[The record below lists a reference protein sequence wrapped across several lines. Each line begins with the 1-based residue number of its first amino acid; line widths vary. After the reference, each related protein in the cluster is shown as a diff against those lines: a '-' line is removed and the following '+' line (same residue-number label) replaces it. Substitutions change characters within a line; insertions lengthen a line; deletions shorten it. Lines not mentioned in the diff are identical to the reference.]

1 MPRRVSSP
9 IRIDGTLDEPA
20 YEETAAVGDF
30 LQQEPNEGQ
39 AATEK
44 TESWVFFDDDN
55 IYVSARCWDTH
66 PERMVANEMRRDTNQ
81 LRQNDTFAVLL
92 DTFHDRRNAYLFYA
106 NPIGGFADSQITDE
120 NPPNVDWNTVWEVKT
135 GRFSGGWTIEMAI
148 PFKSLRYGPGREQTW
163 GINFRRV
170 VRWKNEW
177 SHLTQIPRALTT
189 FRGILK
195 VSSAGT
201 LVGLQVPNAGAN
213 IELKPYGI
221 SSVSTDNV
229 VRPIVSNDL
238 AARIGGDA
246 KYGIT
251 PNLTA
256 DFTVRTDFAQVEV
269 DEQQVNLT
277 RFNLFFPEKRD
288 FFLEGQGIFAFAGR
302 QSSGLNAGAGDTPY
316 LFFSRRIG
324 LDAGRSIPI
333 QAGGRLTGKAG
344 PFSLG
349 ALNVETADD
358 DTANIAAANFTVLRA
373 KRDILRRSSVGAM
386 LTHRT
391 TLPGKPGSNDG
402 YGVDATF
409 SFFQNL
415 RMDGY
420 AARTRTAGRN
430 GGDLSYRGLFDY
442 NGDKYGVQAERLEVG
457 RNFNPE
463 IGFVRR
469 LDMRRNYGML
479 RYSPRPKGIPRVRKL
494 SLQGSLNY
502 TTSTTNR
509 LDTREAIGQFQA
521 ELTNSDLVMVS
532 YTPHFE
538 RLVVPFSIT
547 PSIRI
552 PVGGY
557 DYHTTHVE
565 YQAGQQRRMSGTTF
579 VETGTFYDGTKTT
592 FGLTTARVQVTPQM
606 SLEPS
611 LQIDWVDLRE
621 GSFTAKVVRN
631 RATYT
636 LTPRIYVSG
645 IVQYNSTTASVG
657 SNLRFRWEYR
667 PGSEVFVVYTDD
679 YDTVDRPAVDAL
691 RNRAFVV
698 KVNRLLRF

>member
-1 MPRRVSSP
+1 
-9 IRIDGTLDEPA
+9 
-20 YEETAAVGDF
+20 
-30 LQQEPNEGQ
+30 
-39 AATEK
+39 
-44 TESWVFFDDDN
+44 
-55 IYVSARCWDTH
+55 
-66 PERMVANEMRRDTNQ
+66 
-81 LRQNDTFAVLL
+81 VLL
-92 DTFHDRRNAYLFYA
+92 DTYHDRRNAFLFYA
-106 NPIGGFADSQITDE
+106 NPIGGFSDQQITDE
-120 NPPNVDWNTVWEVKT
+120 NPPNVDWNTIWDVKT
-135 GRFSGGWTIEMAI
+135 GRFEGGWTIEMAI
-148 PFKSLRYGPGREQTW
+148 PFKSLRYGPGRDQTW
-163 GINFRRV
+163 GINLRRV

-177 SHLTQIPRALTT
+177 THLVQIPRALTT

-195 VSSAGT
+195 VSSAAT
-201 LVGLQVPNAGAN
+201 LVGLQVPAVGPN

-221 SSVSTDNV
+221 SSVSTDNTA
-229 VRPIVSNDL
+229 RPIVTNDL
-238 AARIGGDA
+238 AARVGGDF

-251 PNLTA
+251 PNITA

-302 QSSGLNAGAGDTPY
+302 QSSGLNAGVGDTPY

-333 QAGGRLTGKAG
+333 QAGGRVTGKAG
-344 PFSLG
+344 KFSIG
-349 ALNVETADD
+349 ALNVQTADD
-358 DTANIAAANFTVLRA
+358 DAVKVEAANFSVLRV

-391 TLPGKPGSNDG
+391 ALVGKSGSNDG
-402 YGVDATF
+402 YGIDAAF
-409 SFFQNL
+409 GFYQNL

-420 AARTRTAGRN
+420 VARTRTDGRD
-430 GGDLSYRGLFDY
+430 GDDTSYRASVDY
-442 NGDKYGVQAERLEVG
+442 NADRYGLQAERLEVG
-457 RNFNPE
+457 KNFNPE

-469 LDMRRNYGML
+469 LDMRRNYGMV
-479 RYSPRPKGIPRVRKL
+479 RFSARPKHIPHVRRL
-494 SLQGSLNY
+494 TFQGSLNY
-502 TTSTTNR
+502 TTNTTNR
-509 LDTREAIGQFQA
+509 LDTRAAVGLFQT
-521 ELTNSDLVMVS
+521 EFTNSDLLVVS
-532 YTPHFE
+532 FTPQYE
-538 RLVVPFSIT
+538 RLVAPFTIA
-547 PSIRI
+547 PGVRL

-557 DYHTTHVE
+557 NYHTTHVE
-565 YQAGQQRRMSGTTF
+565 YQGGQQRKYSGTVLF
-579 VETGTFYDGTKTT
+579 ETGTFWDGDKTSL
-592 FGLTTARVQVTPQM
+592 GVSAARVQVTPQM

-611 LQIDWVDLRE
+611 MQFDWVDLKE
-621 GSFTAKVVRN
+621 GSFTAKVFRS

-645 IVQYNSTTASVG
+645 IVQYNSTNASVG

-679 YDTVDRPAVDAL
+679 YDTVDRAGVDAL